1 MLNINPF
8 NLICVIVNI
17 LVLYL
22 IVHKLLIKR
31 VMGTIQKRQ
40 DMIEDGFNKARKAE
54 SDAMQMK
61 DQYEE
66 KLKTARD
73 ESSKIIADARQIAQS
88 EQNRIVSAAD
98 KQAKEIIEK
107 AQKTIE
113 LEKQKTIQST
123 ESEIAALAMLAAAK
137 IMGGKDAGDDSE
149 LYEQF
154 VKKAGDVN
162 DAGSH

>member
-137 IMGGKDAGDDSE
+137 IMGGEDAGDDSK